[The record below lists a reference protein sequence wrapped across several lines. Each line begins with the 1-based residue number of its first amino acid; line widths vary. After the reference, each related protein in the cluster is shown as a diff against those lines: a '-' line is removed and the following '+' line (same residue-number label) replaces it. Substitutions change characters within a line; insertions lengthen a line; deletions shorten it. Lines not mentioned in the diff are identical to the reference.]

1 MMLEKQNTVK
11 TLNEMNMITLK
22 VNDSKMIIA
31 FTD

>member
-1 MMLEKQNTVK
+1 MMLEKQNTIK

-31 FTD
+31 LTD